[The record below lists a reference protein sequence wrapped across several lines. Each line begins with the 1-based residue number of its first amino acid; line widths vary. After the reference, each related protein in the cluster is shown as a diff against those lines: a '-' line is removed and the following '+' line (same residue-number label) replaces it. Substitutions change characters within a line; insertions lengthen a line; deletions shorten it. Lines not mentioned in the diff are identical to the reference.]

1 MTETSQEVKV
11 RQCKMKSIRKSSGET
26 EGMEVDQ
33 EAVQECDDNIDF
45 VEPAWFREYRSLPR
59 EMRASYYR

>member
-1 MTETSQEVKV
+1 MTEISQEIKV
-11 RQCKMKSIRKSSGET
+11 RQCKIKSIRKSSGET

-33 EAVQECDDNIDF
+33 EAVQNCDDDF
-45 VEPAWFREYRSLPR
+45 DLEPAWFREYQSLPR